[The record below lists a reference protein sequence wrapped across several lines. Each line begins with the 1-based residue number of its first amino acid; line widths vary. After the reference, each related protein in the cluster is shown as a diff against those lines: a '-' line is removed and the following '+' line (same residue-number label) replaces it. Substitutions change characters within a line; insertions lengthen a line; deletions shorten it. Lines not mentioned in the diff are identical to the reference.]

1 MFRPLIFTLSCLSL
15 LGFSNVSWPGG
26 RHAHAHSGFGF
37 YVGVPF
43 WPRPYY
49 LYPPYYDYAPPVITV
64 LQDPPVY
71 IEREPAAAAA
81 GHTYPQG
88 YWYYCFDPQGYYPV
102 VQTCPGGWQAV
113 EPTPPQ

>member
-1 MFRPLIFTLSCLSL
+1 MFRRCIFTLGCLSL
-15 LGFSNVSWPGG
+15 LGFSSVSWLGDHHG
-26 RHAHAHSGFGF
+26 YVHSRFGY

-71 IEREPAAAAA
+71 IERESATSS
-81 GHTYPQG
+81 GQTYPQG
-88 YWYYCFDPQGYYPV
+88 YWYYCTEPRGYYPS
-102 VQTCPGGWQAV
+102 VQTCPGGWQPV